1 MILDINGQ
9 EVTEEITDCMV
20 GTEMLGKLVSCTI
33 EKDDL
38 VYKLKLNF
46 GSTTYETRVPYHEF
60 NEEVKKQVWTDMLT
74 NAFANHEIGKQNR
87 GVIAGFK
94 QS

>member
-1 MILDINGQ
+1 MILDLNGQ
-9 EVTEEITDCMV
+9 EITEQAQDCMI
-20 GTEMLGKLVSCTI
+20 GTELLGTLVSCTI

-60 NEEVKKQVWTDMLT
+60 NDEVKKQVWTDMLT
-74 NAFANHEIGKQNR
+74 NAFSNHEIGRQNR
-87 GVIAGFK
+87 GVIAGIK
-94 QS
+94 K